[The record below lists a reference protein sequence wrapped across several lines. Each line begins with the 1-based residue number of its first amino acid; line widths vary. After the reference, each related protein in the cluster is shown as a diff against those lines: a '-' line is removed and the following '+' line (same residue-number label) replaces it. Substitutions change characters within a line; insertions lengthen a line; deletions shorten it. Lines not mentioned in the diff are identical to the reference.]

1 MPALADQ
8 VVIVTGASAGIG
20 AETVRRLAA
29 AGARIVATA
38 RREDRL
44 ASLAREVDPTGERVV
59 AVTADLTDDADRT
72 RLVEEALS
80 RFGRIDALVNNAGAS
95 VRGPLER
102 VPLDDIRQ
110 MFETNLFAAIRLAQ
124 LVTPGMRERGS
135 GRIVNIGSVAGRIT
149 LPLAVGYSASKHA
162 LESFSDGLRAELAPF
177 GVQVVHVR
185 PGYVATEL
193 FEAADR
199 RSDGID
205 PGAWAPFVKGPRGR
219 PTHRRVA
226 RSRRPGDRTGPHGR
240 APPTPLRHPV
250 PRPRSPGSAQVA
262 TGTRLRRRTQ
272 VTVARPGRSRHRLS
286 RGAISLAR
294 RDAREWQSRT
304 LARLDLYLSRES
316 SRRARGEPDG
326 WIGWLLHDNAH
337 PRLHARLEIRNG
349 PLTSASWND
358 LPQPGND
365 HRPGALGADVR

>member
-20 AETVRRLAA
+20 AQTVRKLAA
-29 AGARIVATA
+29 GGARVVATA

-44 ASLAREVDPTGERVV
+44 AALARDVDPTGERVV
-59 AVTADLTDDADRT
+59 AIAADLTDDADRT

-110 MFETNLFAAIRLAQ
+110 MFETNLFAAMRLAQ

-177 GVQVVHVR
+177 GVQVVHIR

-199 RSDGID
+199 RSAGID
-205 PGAWAPFVKGPRGR
+205 PGAWAPFVKGPREGAPR
-219 PTHRRVA
+219 IAVSPDRVA
-226 RSRRPGDRTGPHGR
+226 QVIER
-240 APPTPLRHPV
+240 ALTAER
-250 PRPRSPGSAQVA
+250 PRPRYA
-262 TGTRLRRRTQ
+262 TPFHAHAALVLRKWLPERAFDAALRLR
-272 VTVARPGRSRHRLS
+272 
-286 RGAISLAR
+286 
-294 RDAREWQSRT
+294 
-304 LARLDLYLSRES
+304 
-316 SRRARGEPDG
+316 
-326 WIGWLLHDNAH
+326 
-337 PRLHARLEIRNG
+337 
-349 PLTSASWND
+349 
-358 LPQPGND
+358 
-365 HRPGALGADVR
+365 